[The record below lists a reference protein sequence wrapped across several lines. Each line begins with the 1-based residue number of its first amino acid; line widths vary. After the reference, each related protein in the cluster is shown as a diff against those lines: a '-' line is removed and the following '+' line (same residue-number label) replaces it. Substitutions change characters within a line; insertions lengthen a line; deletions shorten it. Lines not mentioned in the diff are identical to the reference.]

1 MPSTTAVQSI
11 TEHKPD
17 TKSMQLTFG
26 VSTWLWLS
34 PFATKDAP
42 ALFAKIKGLGF
53 DMVEIAV
60 EDPALIDAAKI
71 KEALEANGL
80 AAVVCGAF
88 GADRDISG
96 DDRSIQQNA
105 INYIHDCI
113 NIAAQIGAPVFGGP
127 MYTAVGKARMVSN
140 EQRKKEWDT
149 AVSNLRAVAA
159 VAASSGI
166 KLAIEPLNRFE
177 SDMVNT
183 AADAMR
189 MVEDIGHAAVG
200 IGLDGFHMNIEEPDI
215 EKALLTAGDK
225 LFHVQVADNYR
236 GTPGT
241 GQINWQAWRRG
252 LEAVNYKGAVSI
264 ESFTPD
270 NTSLAGAVCIWKK
283 LAESQDLFAE
293 NGLKFLKELF
303 GNKAI

>member
-17 TKSMQLTFG
+17 TKFMQLTFG
-26 VSTWLWLS
+26 VSTWLWFS
-34 PFATKDAP
+34 PFATKNAP

-113 NIAAQIGAPVFGGP
+113 NIAAQIGAPVFGWP
-127 MYTAVGKARMVSN
+127 MYTAVGKARMVSS

-159 VAASSGI
+159 VAASS
-166 KLAIEPLNRFE
+166 
-177 SDMVNT
+177 V
-183 AADAMR
+183 
-189 MVEDIGHAAVG
+189 
-200 IGLDGFHMNIEEPDI
+200 
-215 EKALLTAGDK
+215 
-225 LFHVQVADNYR
+225 
-236 GTPGT
+236 
-241 GQINWQAWRRG
+241 
-252 LEAVNYKGAVSI
+252 
-264 ESFTPD
+264 
-270 NTSLAGAVCIWKK
+270 
-283 LAESQDLFAE
+283 
-293 NGLKFLKELF
+293 
-303 GNKAI
+303 

>member
-1 MPSTTAVQSI
+1 MPPAIVVQNTTY
-11 TEHKPD
+11 HKPD

-42 ALFAKIKGLGF
+42 ALFAKIKRLGF

-60 EDPALIDAAKI
+60 EDPALIDTAKI
-71 KEALEANGL
+71 KEALDVNGL
-80 AAVVCGAF
+80 AVVVCGAF
-88 GADRDISG
+88 GADRDISSN
-96 DDRSIQQNA
+96 DRSIQQNA
-105 INYIHDCI
+105 INYIQDCI
-113 NIAAQIGAPVFGGP
+113 NIAVQIGAPVFGGP
-127 MYTAVGKARMVSN
+127 MYTAVGKARMVSM

-149 AVSNLRAVAA
+149 AVSNLRTVAA
-159 VAASSGI
+159 AAASSGI

-189 MVEDIGHAAVG
+189 MVTDIDHPSAG

-215 EKALLTAGDK
+215 EKAILTAGDK

-241 GQINWQAWRRG
+241 GQTNWEAWRRG
-252 LEAVNYKGAVSI
+252 LKAIHYKGAVSI

-270 NTSLAGAVCIWKK
+270 NTTLAGAVCIWKK

-293 NGLKFLKELF
+293 NGLKFLKGLF
-303 GNKAI
+303 GNKAE